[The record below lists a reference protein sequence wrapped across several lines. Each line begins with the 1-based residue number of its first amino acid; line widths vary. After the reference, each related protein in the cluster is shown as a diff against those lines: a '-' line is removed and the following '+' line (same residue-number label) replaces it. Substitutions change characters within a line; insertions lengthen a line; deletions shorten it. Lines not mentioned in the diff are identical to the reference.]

1 MIQYLKGKKME
12 LSLREKEKQL
22 EQDMFN
28 GLVPGG
34 GGLTV
39 LELVEKY
46 VSLKIGSDRVL
57 MLVIRR

>member
-1 MIQYLKGKKME
+1 MWGHFILSKGKKME

-34 GGLTV
+34 GGT
-39 LELVEKY
+39 Y
-46 VSLKIGSDRVL
+46 SS
-57 MLVIRR
+57 